1 MVRWRSMACL
11 DSGSALRGC
20 ANIALAVLHPS
31 RARRREA
38 PDGPRFFR
46 TAGFFVPLDDVPELI
61 RPMGESKDRD
71 ATGQR
76 ADLLYVTAARR
87 GGLKFAFVE
96 VKFRRY
102 LKTARALDL
111 LDIIDGL
118 SSTLPASL
126 RKRCLDRISR
136 CWKKPSNAPV
146 WCGYCASTHTRA
158 ATHADRRSLRVT
170 RISTKNWA
178 TCGAMRRAR

>member
-1 MVRWRSMACL
+1 MACL

-20 ANIALAVLHPS
+20 ANTALAVLHPS

-111 LDIIDGL
+111 LDIIDSL

-126 RKRCLDRISR
+126 RKRCLDRIPR
-136 CWKKPSNAPV
+136 CWKKTV
-146 WCGYCASTHTRA
+146 Q
-158 ATHADRRSLRVT
+158 
-170 RISTKNWA
+170 
-178 TCGAMRRAR
+178 RARLVRVLRFYAHKGSDTR